1 MENDDKKYQPTVRSD
16 SDYVDMQSV
25 TKVIKQSLKSDK
37 IKIF

>member
-1 MENDDKKYQPTVRSD
+1 MENDDGKHLPTVRSD
-16 SDYVDMQSV
+16 SDYVDMLSV